1 MKSYPLSLGNMSK
14 DFAVNSMLKTGL
26 NGCVYNFSVDCNTI
40 DINHNINI
48 HKYLNEKTRY
58 KIMLGFFQ
66 ELFIRLLSICTVRMF
81 NRSLAS
87 NFEGRIKY
95 VSLNN

>member
-26 NGCVYNFSVDCNTI
+26 NGCVYNFSVDYNTI

-48 HKYLNEKTRY
+48 HKY
-58 KIMLGFFQ
+58 
-66 ELFIRLLSICTVRMF
+66 
-81 NRSLAS
+81 
-87 NFEGRIKY
+87 
-95 VSLNN
+95 